1 MLDRSGSYE
10 LSVCEE
16 NPSPQLEKSHVHM
29 CPPKKRTREQ
39 KQPKVDVSAGKHLV
53 IFKKS
58 HVCSWDGTSVS
69 MEDSNDR

>member
-1 MLDRSGSYE
+1 MGNFQTPLHTPENEGLE
-10 LSVCEE
+10 TKVMKFLEE
-16 NPSPQLEKSHVHM
+16 HLGTN
-29 CPPKKRTREQ
+29 
-39 KQPKVDVSAGKHLV
+39 LV